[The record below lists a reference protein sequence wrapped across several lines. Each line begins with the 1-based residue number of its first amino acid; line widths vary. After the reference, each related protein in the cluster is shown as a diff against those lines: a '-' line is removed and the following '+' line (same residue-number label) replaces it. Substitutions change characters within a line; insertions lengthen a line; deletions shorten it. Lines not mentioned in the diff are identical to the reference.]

1 MKYYVL
7 QFKFLTPVHF
17 GTAQNKKSGNL
28 QSFNCCADTFFSALA
43 TEAAALDTALCGKFI
58 AAVRDGSLLFSDLL
72 PYYSGSEEE
81 FYVPVPYY
89 RSEKINT
96 LDYGLSFTDL
106 CLQYEARRDHENL
119 AYIRAGGVGA
129 GKTQLWLERR
139 AAAYGFQGRRYG
151 VLCKQLQ
158 LCGGRWAVLHC
169 RFE

>member
-58 AAVRDGSLLFSDLL
+58 AAVREGSLLFSDLL

-96 LDYGLSFTDL
+96 LDYH
-106 CLQYEARRDHENL
+106 A
-119 AYIRAGGVGA
+119 
-129 GKTQLWLERR
+129 
-139 AAAYGFQGRRYG
+139 
-151 VLCKQLQ
+151 
-158 LCGGRWAVLHC
+158 
-169 RFE
+169 